1 MTDPGPRPILN
12 SDLSRLFCEYEDAMV
27 GKTKRFAAKPPTQR
41 QLRVGETIRHALS
54 EILSR
59 DSFFDPNLE
68 GVCR

>member
-1 MTDPGPRPILN
+1 M
-12 SDLSRLFCEYEDAMV
+12 A

-59 DSFFDPNLE
+59 DSFFDPDLE
-68 GVCR
+68 GVSVTVSEISVSPDLSLIHI